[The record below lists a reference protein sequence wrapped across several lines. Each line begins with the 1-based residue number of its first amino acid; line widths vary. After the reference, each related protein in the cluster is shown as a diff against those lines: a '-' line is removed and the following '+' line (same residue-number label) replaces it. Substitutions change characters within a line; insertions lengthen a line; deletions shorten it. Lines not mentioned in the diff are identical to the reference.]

1 MADITMCSGGEC
13 PMKERCYRFTA
24 TKNEWRQSFFLGIPI
39 KEDKT
44 CDHFWDNQSYTRE
57 GIKE

>member
-1 MADITMCSGGEC
+1 MCSGENC

-24 TKNEWRQSFFLGIPI
+24 TKSDWRQSFFLNPPI

-44 CDHFWDNQSYTRE
+44 CDHFWDNNSYTLE
-57 GIKE
+57 GTKV

>member
-1 MADITMCSGGEC
+1 MCSGENC

-24 TKNEWRQSFFLGIPI
+24 PKNDWRQSFFVNPPI

-44 CDHFWDNQSYTRE
+44 CDQFWDNQEYTLK
-57 GIKE
+57 GAKV